1 MTDLATLSMARAG
14 LPSFPGSNLAE
25 QLIAGRDQALAALRQ
40 YVPNLAFD
48 PAGAQAVLNQVSAW
62 EERNRNDLS
71 AVLADP
77 SVEALPGAVQISF
90 GSDKAQQYVIAV
102 FTQAA
107 AGLGPWSS
115 GRVAS
120 EVNSGQIIQSMWA
133 KEDAQARLNV
143 FGSIVKM
150 QTDGY
155 LRQLFQPPGSGTQ
168 GFGIAPVIVWAIAIT
183 VVALAAVIL
192 MQLYAAKKLEANNKT
207 MTDLCK
213 KAQADGDTATV
224 SECIKAAADLQQ
236 GSIFPGLEG
245 VISNLWKVGAVA
257 LVGYIMIKWGLP
269 ALQSHGERRGR
280 R

>member
-1 MTDLATLSMARAG
+1 MTDLATLSLARAG
-14 LPSFPGSNLAE
+14 LPSFQGANVAE
-25 QLIAGRDQALAALRQ
+25 QLLTGRDQALAALRQ
-40 YVPNLAFD
+40 YVPDLTFD
-48 PAGAQAVLNQVSAW
+48 PAGAQSVLSQVSAW
-62 EERNRNDLS
+62 EERNRDTL
-71 AVLADP
+71 ATVLADP
-77 SVEALPGAVQISF
+77 SVEALPGAVQLTF
-90 GSDKAQQYVIAV
+90 GSDKAQQYIIAV

-120 EVNSGQIIQSMWA
+120 EVNAGQIIQSMWA

-150 QTDGY
+150 EQDGY
-155 LRQLFQPPGSGTQ
+155 LAQLFQPPATGTQ
-168 GFGIAPVIVWAIAIT
+168 GFGIAPVIVWAIAVT

-224 SECIKAAADLQQ
+224 AACIQATADLQK
-236 GSIFPGLEG
+236 GSIFPGLDAL
-245 VISNLWKVGAVA
+245 VTNLWKVVAIAAVA
-257 LVGYIMIKWGLP
+257 YVAIKWALP
-269 ALQSHGERRGR
+269 ALQAHGERRSSR
-280 R
+280 